1 MSLGLAYHL
10 GVDATIQGEG
20 TYKNL
25 PFSMPQIGH
34 QLLAG
39 ANSVTEFVDTTKTK
53 IIKKL
58 K

>member
-39 ANSVTEFVDTTKTK
+39 ANSVTNC
-53 IIKKL
+53 
-58 K
+58 